1 LTVTGAS
8 LRERNGLEFLQRMVS
23 DGSERNF
30 LGRLTEPDDVASAVA
45 YLCLPESRQIT
56 GQVIH
61 VSAGAVV

>member
-1 LTVTGAS
+1 MASSSFSAWCPTVP
-8 LRERNGLEFLQRMVS
+8 NGTFR
-23 DGSERNF
+23 
-30 LGRLTEPDDVASAVA
+30 RLTEQDDVASAVA